1 MLVAATQLSPHI
13 LGYSV
18 TEKDSNS
25 RKKIFFFYKLLILL
39 INKLQI
45 SGKIAIKVIII
56 LIFLNHGL
64 FSFFKIEI
72 STLRHQTK
80 LEITVNWKNNFSKN
94 KNETHNNII
103 GTIGIDKNFFFVLM
117 NLIQCIPHKKLE
129 MREP

>member
-80 LEITVNWKNNFSKN
+80 LEITVN
-94 KNETHNNII
+94 
-103 GTIGIDKNFFFVLM
+103 
-117 NLIQCIPHKKLE
+117 
-129 MREP
+129 